1 MDKMK
6 KIDVMI
12 VTKDRPTEVALLLQS
27 LRTQTYKNFDV
38 YIMDDRSGTPMM
50 SYHFLVT
57 LINQMKLEG
66 NKVIYWRNE
75 IPYGVQRLRRITADR
90 ILVEGNGE
98 SLMMLDDDNLIEP
111 DFFERLQNC
120 INNGWDIA
128 SGLVPRT
135 GIPFIKRDTKFVKPF
150 ISDVKLTKEGRIE
163 SFGDDCGQEFL
174 QKEVIPSVNFR
185 SMCLIKKKVLEK
197 VKFEENLGFCS
208 FRGEQF
214 FSFRAILEGFKLC
227 VDTGAIAYHTMTPSG
242 GERHPGYENNLQANH
257 ELLSDFTQ
265 KIFKEKG
272 DFLETYREQFK

>member
-27 LRTQTYKNFDV
+27 LRTQTHKNFDV

-66 NKVIYWRNE
+66 NKIIYWRNE

-150 ISDVKLTKEGRIE
+150 ISDVKLTKEGRVE

-185 SMCLIKKKVLEK
+185 SMCLIKKEVLKK

-227 VDTGAIAYHTMTPSG
+227 VDTGAIAYHLQTPSG
-242 GERHPGYENNLQANH
+242 GCTAPNYSECVGLDEQTFR
-257 ELLSDFTQ
+257 
-265 KIFKEKG
+265 KWVKKMFKKHGNFIKKYKEG
-272 DFLETYREQFK
+272 F